1 MALNLNEILNRNRN
15 STENN
20 QENTNEVENSSVSFV
35 KKTYQL
41 LAASMIAAVAGAII
55 AMPYVAIVHEYRW
68 YLFGLEMFMILF
80 GLNMT
85 RGNPKLNLIALFSFT
100 FLTGVT
106 LVPLMFMV
114 MAKGGGMVIVNSFL
128 MTSILFGSLSL
139 FAIDARADLTKNW
152 GKPLIISLVVILVIS
167 LINIIFLESSF
178 FHLFLSAI
186 FLLLFSALT
195 IFDTQNIINGA
206 YDSPVDAAISLYLN
220 FLNMFSIILY
230 FMGIS
235 SGDDK

>member
-1 MALNLNEILNRNRN
+1 MALNLDEIRNRGRV
-15 STENN
+15 E
-20 QENTNEVENSSVSFV
+20 ENSSNSSVSSNVSFV

-55 AMPYVAIVHEYRW
+55 AMPYVAVVYEYRW
-68 YLFGLEMFMILF
+68 YLFGLELFMIFF

-85 RGNPKLNLIALFSFT
+85 RGNPKLNLMALFTFT

-106 LVPLMFMV
+106 LVPLMAMV
-114 MAKGGGMVIVNSFL
+114 FAKGGGMVIVNSFL

-139 FAIDARADLTKNW
+139 FAINAREDLSKSW
-152 GKPLIISLVVILVIS
+152 GKPLLISFLVILVVSI
-167 LINIIFLESSF
+167 INIIFFHSSI

-186 FLLLFSALT
+186 FLLIFSALT
-195 IFDTQNIINGA
+195 IFDTQNIVNGA

-230 FMGIS
+230 FMGLS
-235 SGDDK
+235 GGDDK

>member
-1 MALNLNEILNRNRN
+1 MGLDLNKILHRNR
-15 STENN
+15 
-20 QENTNEVENSSVSFV
+20 VENSNETERVESSSVSFV
-35 KKTYQL
+35 KRTYQL

-55 AMPYVAIVHEYRW
+55 AMPYVAIVYEYKW
-68 YLFGLEMFMILF
+68 YLFGLELFMIFF

-85 RGNPKLNLIALFSFT
+85 RGNPKLNLITLFFFT

-106 LVPLMFMV
+106 LVPLMAMV
-114 MAKGGGMVIVNSFL
+114 IAKGGGMVIVNSFL

-139 FAIDARADLTKNW
+139 FAINSRTDLTKNW
-152 GKPLIISLVVILVIS
+152 GKLLLISLIVILVVSI
-167 LINIIFLESSF
+167 INLFFLESSV

-186 FLLLFSALT
+186 FLLIFSALT

-220 FLNMFSIILY
+220 FLNMFTIILQ
-230 FMGIS
+230 FMGIAG
-235 SGDDK
+235 GDDK